1 MQKSEKQKLQLTEEE
16 REEIDDN
23 FDSHRLLD
31 AIDQVDKLR
40 SIFGDRDIN
49 RPPEIREDLM
59 DLHSVVFDAIAQG
72 SPHPKEMKI
81 WDMASDI
88 ESYLDEAREA
98 IDEIQEV
105 LTALIETMPERV
117 ADLV

>member
-1 MQKSEKQKLQLTEEE
+1 MNKKLQLTEEE

-23 FDSHRLLD
+23 FESQGLLD
-31 AIDQVDKLR
+31 AVEQVDKLR

-59 DLHSVVFDAIAQG
+59 ALHGVVFDAITQG
-72 SPHPKEMKI
+72 SKHPKELEI

-88 ESYLDEAREA
+88 ESYLDDAREA
-98 IDEIQEV
+98 IDQIQEV
-105 LTALIETMPERV
+105 LTALIETMPERI

>member
-1 MQKSEKQKLQLTEEE
+1 MKTNQKLQLTEEE

-31 AIDQVDKLR
+31 VVDQVDKLR

-49 RPPEIREDLM
+49 RPPEIRDNLM
-59 DLHSVVFDAIAQG
+59 ALHGVVFDAITQG
-72 SPHPKEMKI
+72 SPHPKELEI
-81 WDMASDI
+81 WDMASDV

-105 LTALIETMPERV
+105 LTALMETIPDRI

>member
-1 MQKSEKQKLQLTEEE
+1 MKKQAQLTEEE
-16 REEIDDN
+16 REDIDDN
-23 FDSHRLLD
+23 FESQSLLD

-59 DLHSVVFDAIAQG
+59 ALHGVVFDAITQG
-72 SPHPKEMKI
+72 SPHPKELEI

-98 IDEIQEV
+98 IDEIQET

-117 ADLV
+117 ADLI